1 MSTPTVRFPWILL
14 IGLLAT
20 ACIADTKL
28 PPEPTIQ
35 YLPCSSMELAGP
47 RTEPGPVFDTSTLWG
62 GYWTIG
68 DEWHIGIIDPG
79 AVDWDE
85 TCQTIGD
92 PLLVV
97 HEVPHTL
104 DELEG
109 WSDRIT
115 AQMNESSSVTLT
127 VVNGQ
132 YVLEVRARNLADAA
146 DATQDVPL
154 TAWVYGGALR

>member
-47 RTEPGPVFDTSTLWG
+47 RTEPAPVFDTSTLWG

-68 DEWHIGIIDPG
+68 DE
-79 AVDWDE
+79 
-85 TCQTIGD
+85 
-92 PLLVV
+92 
-97 HEVPHTL
+97 
-104 DELEG
+104 
-109 WSDRIT
+109 
-115 AQMNESSSVTLT
+115 
-127 VVNGQ
+127 
-132 YVLEVRARNLADAA
+132 
-146 DATQDVPL
+146 
-154 TAWVYGGALR
+154 

>member
-1 MSTPTVRFPWILL
+1 MSTPTVRFPWFLL

-28 PPEPTIQ
+28 PPEPTIE

-47 RTEPGPVFDTSTLWG
+47 RTEPSSALKTSLLWG
-62 GYWTIG
+62 GSWTEG
-68 DEWHIGIIDPG
+68 EELHIGVTDPG
-79 AVDWDE
+79 VVDWDE

-115 AQMNESSSVTLT
+115 AQMNEAGSVTLT

-132 YVLEVRARNLADAA
+132 YVLEVQARNLADAA
-146 DATQDVPL
+146 DATRDVPL
-154 TAWVYGGALR
+154 TAWVYGGPLR